1 MILVMIQSNR
11 FVIVTILLSME
22 LCHFELEPNAE
33 HGPTKTQ
40 LIPSPHKEGIQSILS
55 SSIFFRYFIPSSGTL
70 EPMDETTL
78 ASLLPYLSF
87 SFIHPNTVI
96 TQPTNSHEVSLLILI
111 RGEVQLLTE
120 KYELKTV
127 HEGEWFGGEGLLD
140 CECGYTSVS
149 TKECVCACVSENSRI
164 GEDC

>member
-1 MILVMIQSNR
+1 
-11 FVIVTILLSME
+11 
-22 LCHFELEPNAE
+22 
-33 HGPTKTQ
+33 
-40 LIPSPHKEGIQSILS
+40 
-55 SSIFFRYFIPSSGTL
+55 
-70 EPMDETTL
+70 MDETTL

-96 TQPTNSHEVSLLILI
+96 TQPTNSHE
-111 RGEVQLLTE
+111 
-120 KYELKTV
+120 
-127 HEGEWFGGEGLLD
+127 EWFGGEGLLD

>member
-1 MILVMIQSNR
+1 
-11 FVIVTILLSME
+11 
-22 LCHFELEPNAE
+22 
-33 HGPTKTQ
+33 
-40 LIPSPHKEGIQSILS
+40 
-55 SSIFFRYFIPSSGTL
+55 
-70 EPMDETTL
+70 MDETTL

-149 TKECVCACVSENSRI
+149 TKECVSACVSENSRI